1 MMVWSACKV
10 NGFFVWLCIIT
21 EVFLDATTPWGSD
34 AKGRQFGWLCVAV
47 ESDVAGSR
55 PSKEALG
62 LIYGAVNEALTGL
75 GYVNLLTV

>member
-1 MMVWSACKV
+1 M
-10 NGFFVWLCIIT
+10 
-21 EVFLDATTPWGSD
+21 
-34 AKGRQFGWLCVAV
+34 AV